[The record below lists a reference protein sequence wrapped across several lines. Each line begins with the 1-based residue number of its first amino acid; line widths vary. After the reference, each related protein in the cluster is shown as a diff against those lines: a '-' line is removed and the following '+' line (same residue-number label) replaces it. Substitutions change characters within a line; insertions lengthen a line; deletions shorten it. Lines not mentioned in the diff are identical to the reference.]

1 MRLLTLM
8 GSGETTPTMVS
19 THRRILAGVGDGPA
33 VVVDTPYGF
42 QENADELSARTIEYF
57 AHNVG
62 RDVGVVTLRD
72 ADAAGAVA
80 REVALAALGEATW
93 VFAGPGSPTYLA
105 RQWRNAG
112 VPSVLTDR
120 LGDRGRP
127 TATVLASAAAC
138 TAGRRT
144 IPVYELYKVGE
155 APHWQDG
162 LDLLRPLGL
171 DAIVVPHYDNAE
183 GGTHD
188 TSCCYIGDRRL
199 RRLEDLLDPTEWVLG
214 VDEHTAA
221 VIDLDAGTLGVE
233 GRGRVVVRLRDRVH
247 EVPTGTTVGLE
258 DVLGWVAAGLGA
270 PDGGAGAA
278 DAAPVAEAVAVTA
291 PAGAAATAFDAALAR
306 GALLEAAEVTAGLL
320 GGGATDVADPAE
332 AVRQVAALARVAQA
346 GWHEHRD
353 LVAPHVETLLSLRE
367 RARAERRFG
376 EADAIRDALVAA
388 GVEVHDAR
396 DGTGWEYHDPLEEA
410 VPGAG

>member
-1 MRLLTLM
+1 MTRLLVLM

-19 THRRILAGVGDGPA
+19 THQRVLAAVGDGPA
-33 VVVDTPYGF
+33 VIVDTPYGF
-42 QENADELSARTIEYF
+42 QENADELTQRTLEYL

-62 RDVGVVTLRD
+62 REAGVVTLRD
-72 ADAAGAVA
+72 AATVGAVG
-80 REVALAALGEATW
+80 REVALAALGEAAW

-105 RQWRNAG
+105 RQWRAAG
-112 VPSVLTDR
+112 VPAVLAAR
-120 LGDRGRP
+120 LADRGRP

-188 TSCCYIGDRRL
+188 TSCCYVGDRRL
-199 RRLEDLLDPTEWVLG
+199 RALEDILEPGEWVLG

-221 VIDLDAGTLGVE
+221 VLDLDAGTLHVE
-233 GRGRVVVRLRDRVH
+233 GRGRAVVRLRDREH
-247 EVPTGTTVGLE
+247 EVPTGTTVGLDE
-258 DVLGWVAAGLGA
+258 VLGWVAAGLGT
-270 PDGGAGAA
+270 GALTTPSPT
-278 DAAPVAEAVAVTA
+278 DPAVADRAAVA
-291 PAGAAATAFDAALAR
+291 AGDMAFDAALAR
-306 GALLEAAEVTAGLL
+306 GDLLAAAEVTAGLL
-320 GGGATDVADPAE
+320 GAGGDAAE

-353 LVAPHVETLLSLRE
+353 LVAPHVETLLELRE

-376 EADAIRDALVAA
+376 DADAIRDALVAA

-410 VPGAG
+410 LPGAG